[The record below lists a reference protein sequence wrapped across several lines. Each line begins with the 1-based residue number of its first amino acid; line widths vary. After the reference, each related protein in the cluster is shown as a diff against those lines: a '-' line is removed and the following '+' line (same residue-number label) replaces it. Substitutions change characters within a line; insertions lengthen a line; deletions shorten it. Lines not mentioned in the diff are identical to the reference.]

1 MHRASRGPTKLQGEK
16 RSLKIQHAAEVQKKN
31 KVMAETIMDKLKEV
45 MTEIEKTNKKLESLE
60 KPMTIN

>member
-1 MHRASRGPTKLQGEK
+1 MHRASWGPMQTAREK
-16 RSLKIQHAAEVQKKN
+16 WSLKIQHAPEVQKKN
-31 KVMAETIMDKLKEV
+31 MVMAETIMDELKEV